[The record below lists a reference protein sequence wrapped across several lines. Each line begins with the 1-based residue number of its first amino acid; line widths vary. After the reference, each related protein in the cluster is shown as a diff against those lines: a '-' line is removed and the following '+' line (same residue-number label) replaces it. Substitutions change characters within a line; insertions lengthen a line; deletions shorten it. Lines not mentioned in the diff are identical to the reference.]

1 MKIKEIKELI
11 ERVTKQPAKKFWINE
26 YASIYYYIGGYFFRI
41 NKTTFKIVKKEE
53 AIKLIKCAVFYN
65 DHKEVVDNT
74 IEFINKHYNDK
85 SLLYIP
91 TMDFWLADSPKK
103 FLELNG
109 YELVCKF
116 GFENNGEKYQQLY
129 LDTIAMFIF

>member
-11 ERVTKQPAKKFWINE
+11 ERATKQPAKKFWINE

-53 AIKLIKCAVFYN
+53 AIKLIKCADFYN
-65 DHKEVVDNT
+65 DNKSVVDKT
-74 IEFINKHYNDK
+74 LDFINKYYNNQ
-85 SLLYIP
+85 SLLNI
-91 TMDFWLADSPKK
+91 TTRDFWLADTPKR

-109 YELVCKF
+109 HELVCYF
-116 GFENNGEKYQQLY
+116 GLQFNSERYKDLY